1 MKKIKVVILI
11 IALILGSLN
20 VAYAST
26 ISPLAS
32 TISPLNNAVNDVK
45 VTFTISEDGTSN
57 STITVSP
64 MRVGGIDYITITASI
79 IKRSTSSK
87 VKTWNSVR
95 VEEHPYVGNFIF
107 NKNYELSASGV
118 YYLEVTSM
126 KCYKNG
132 ILVDDI
138 GPIRS
143 LNAMF

>member
-1 MKKIKVVILI
+1 M
-11 IALILGSLN
+11 
-20 VAYAST
+20 
-26 ISPLAS
+26 
-32 TISPLNNAVNDVK
+32 NDVK

-95 VEEHPYVGNFIF
+95 VDENPYISNFIF
-107 NKNYELSASGV
+107 NKNHELSARGV
-118 YYLEVTSM
+118 YYLEVTSV

-138 GPIRS
+138 GPIQS
-143 LNAMF
+143 LNAVF